1 MADAIEQLMLANLID
16 VFNERDADTRKAAIG
31 RTYANDVRWT
41 DDEGVTTGHE
51 ALDAKC
57 IGLQQNLGDQQ
68 FVADGPVRRLQGFG
82 YLAWHLVDPASG
94 QPSMSGFDVALVA
107 DGLITDLWT
116 VLIPPNG

>member
-1 MADAIEQLMLANLID
+1 MADAIEQLMLANLLE
-16 VFNERDADTRKAAIG
+16 VFNERDADKRKAAIG

-41 DDEGVTTGHE
+41 DDEGVTAGHE

-57 IGLQQNLGDQQ
+57 MGLQQNLGDQQ
-68 FVADGPVRRLQGFG
+68 FVADGPVRLLQGFG

-94 QPSMSGFDVALVA
+94 APSLSGFDVALVTE
-107 DGLITDLWT
+107 DLITDLWT